1 MLDAGIFDFSLEK
14 SVIAFDETKQ
24 LWWIPAISGCK
35 REPVLIHRGERL
47 LTCCFMHRHI
57 GPALCVMVSCG
68 IGYHSRPPL
77 VRIAG
82 TLISQHLISEA
93 LWFDAFLNLQSFSTV
108 TFHRDNARPQMAR
121 NIQDNFF
128 IHQNALLF
136 WSNCSPYLLSI
147 ENVWSM
153 NLEHLARNIPTA
165 ATPDQ
170 FWQYVEAAWTAV
182 SQQHID
188 TLFDLMPSCEATV
201 VVSNGL
207 NTQ

>member
-1 MLDAGIFDFSLEK
+1 
-14 SVIAFDETKQ
+14 
-24 LWWIPAISGCK
+24 
-35 REPVLIHRGERL
+35 
-47 LTCCFMHRHI
+47 
-57 GPALCVMVSCG
+57 
-68 IGYHSRPPL
+68 
-77 VRIAG
+77 
-82 TLISQHLISEA
+82 
-93 LWFDAFLNLQSFSTV
+93 
-108 TFHRDNARPQMAR
+108 
-121 NIQDNFF
+121 
-128 IHQNALLF
+128 
-136 WSNCSPYLLSI
+136 
-147 ENVWSM
+147 M